1 MGMLEC
7 KNPIIG
13 VDLDDVLWDLMSTWI
28 SRYNDMVDDNLTVED
43 IKSWDVAQYIKRG
56 TEGILNYIPQQND
69 FWEDVEPIPD
79 SKECLQQLI
88 KDGYLIYV
96 VTASS
101 HTNLKEK
108 MSRFYSLFPFIEEER
123 VVIIHRKQMMDLDM
137 LIDDKPGNLEDANY
151 LKVLFDRPHNRSID
165 ENKISAVRLKT
176 WPEIYKYIKQ
186 ELPIERSYVG
196 GN

>member
-79 SKECLQQLI
+79 SKEYLQQLI

-108 MSRFYSLFPFIEEER
+108 MSRFYSLFPFIEEEH

-137 LIDDKPGNLEDANY
+137 LIDDKPGNLKDANY

-176 WPEIYKYIKQ
+176 WSEIYKYIKQ

>member
-28 SRYNDMVDDNLTVED
+28 SRYNDMVDDNLTIED

-101 HTNLKEK
+101 YTNLKEK
-108 MSRFYSLFPFIEEER
+108 MSRFYSLFPFIEEEH

-151 LKVLFDRPHNRSID
+151 LKVLFDRPHNRSFD
-165 ENKISAVRLKT
+165 EDKISAVRLKT

>member
-1 MGMLEC
+1 MLEC

-108 MSRFYSLFPFIEEER
+108 MSRFYSLFPFIEEEH

-176 WPEIYKYIKQ
+176 WSEIYKYIKQ

>member
-79 SKECLQQLI
+79 SKEYLQQLI

-108 MSRFYSLFPFIEEER
+108 MSRFYSLFPFIEEEH

-151 LKVLFDRPHNRSID
+151 LKVLFDRPHNRSFD
-165 ENKISAVRLKT
+165 EDKISAVRLKT

>member
-69 FWEDVEPIPD
+69 FWDDVEPIPD

-108 MSRFYSLFPFIEEER
+108 MSRFYSLFPFIEEEH

-151 LKVLFDRPHNRSID
+151 LKVLFDRPHNRSFD
-165 ENKISAVRLKT
+165 EDKISAVRLKT

>member
-79 SKECLQQLI
+79 SKEYLQQLI

-108 MSRFYSLFPFIEEER
+108 MSRFYSLFPFIEEEH

-176 WPEIYKYIKQ
+176 WSEIYKYIKQ

>member
-1 MGMLEC
+1 MLEC

-176 WPEIYKYIKQ
+176 WSEIYKYIKQ

>member
-1 MGMLEC
+1 MLEC

-69 FWEDVEPIPD
+69 FWDDVEPIPD

-108 MSRFYSLFPFIEEER
+108 MSRFYSLFPFIEEEH

-151 LKVLFDRPHNRSID
+151 LKVLFDRPHNRSFD
-165 ENKISAVRLKT
+165 EDKISAVRLKT

>member
-1 MGMLEC
+1 MLEC

-28 SRYNDMVDDNLTVED
+28 SRYNDVVDDNLTVED
-43 IKSWDVAQYIKRG
+43 IKSWDVAQYIKKG

-69 FWEDVEPIPD
+69 FWEDVELIPG
-79 SKECLQQLI
+79 SKEYLQQLI
-88 KDGYLIYV
+88 EDGYLIYV

-101 HTNLKEK
+101 YTNLKEK
-108 MSRFYSLFPFIEEER
+108 MSHFYSLFPFIEEEH

-151 LKVLFDRPHNRSID
+151 LKVLFDRPHNRGVD

-176 WPEIYKYIKQ
+176 WPEIYQYIKQ

>member
-1 MGMLEC
+1 MLEC

-43 IKSWDVAQYIKRG
+43 IKSWNVAQYIKRG

-176 WPEIYKYIKQ
+176 WSEIYKYIKQ

>member
-1 MGMLEC
+1 MLEC

-79 SKECLQQLI
+79 SKEYLQQLI

-108 MSRFYSLFPFIEEER
+108 MSRFYSLFPFIEEEH

-176 WPEIYKYIKQ
+176 WSEIYKYIKQ

>member
-1 MGMLEC
+1 MLEC

-79 SKECLQQLI
+79 SKEYLQQLI

-108 MSRFYSLFPFIEEER
+108 MSRFYSLFPFIEEEH

-137 LIDDKPGNLEDANY
+137 LIDDKPENLEDANY

-176 WPEIYKYIKQ
+176 WSEIYKYIKQ

>member
-79 SKECLQQLI
+79 SKEYLQQLI

-176 WPEIYKYIKQ
+176 WSEIYKYIKQ